1 MFFSNPNQINYD
13 DTFNYSSTQSSR
25 IVQGIV
31 DLIGIIISFV
41 AFGLVYVLMVWQRL
55 NRNLIEFVKDF
66 FFLHDSISSRQRN

>member
-66 FFLHDSISSRQRN
+66 FFPRFDSSSRQRN

>member
-41 AFGLVYVLMVWQRL
+41 AFGLVYVLMV
-55 NRNLIEFVKDF
+55 
-66 FFLHDSISSRQRN
+66 